1 LSWPPDAEP
10 YYRPSLIAAIAA
22 RVGVMVGTIGPWV
35 TALIITVTGLDAG
48 NWGIAALTLGAIS
61 CVALLIELLWPRTP
75 FNPRWAVPLA
85 WAAAV
90 AGVACL
96 VYAVPFLIRIMTIPK
111 ANFFGIPIGAGSGGD
126 CGCLPSRLRC
136 CA

>member
-1 LSWPPDAEP
+1 
-10 YYRPSLIAAIAA
+10 
-22 RVGVMVGTIGPWV
+22 MVGTIGPWV

-96 VYAVPFLIRIMTIPK
+96 VYAVPFLIRIMTTPK
-111 ANFFGIPIGAGSGGD
+111 ISLA
-126 CGCLPSRLRC
+126 SRLARGRVGIVAAC
-136 CA
+136 ILVCGAVRSRIDRGNANRSVR